1 MIYFGISISNFGK
14 QYILL
19 ICVTIFSLIRDS
31 NIVNYLNTFKKNAS
45 IKV

>member
-31 NIVNYLNTFKKNAS
+31 NIFHSKLSKYF
-45 IKV
+45 